1 MKKRML
7 IGICFVIASCSPTKK
22 IVVTMSEIQ
31 TGRWTNQPE
40 EQVIA
45 KLGAFKHRENN
56 EMGYMLLFDYSTY
69 FIPKK
74 LPYTPNFQANVAA
87 NGNSQVD
94 KNGMLRIP
102 PTTYVTTSAK
112 PASADNLKEYKN
124 QKLLEFYFDKNK
136 KVIYVNAVGY
146 PDSVRYESR
155 RK

>member
-1 MKKRML
+1 MKKQML

-22 IVVTMSEIQ
+22 IIISMSEIQ
-31 TGRWTNQPE
+31 TEKWTNQPE
-40 EQVIA
+40 EQVIV

-74 LPYTPNFQANVAA
+74 SAYTPNYPTSASSTGTN
-87 NGNSQVD
+87 QVD
-94 KNGMLRIP
+94 KNGMLRIQ
-102 PTTYVTTSAK
+102 PTTYVTASAR

-124 QKLLEFYFDKNK
+124 QKSLEFYFDKNK

-155 RK
+155 HK

>member
-1 MKKRML
+1 MKK
-7 IGICFVIASCSPTKK
+7 I
-22 IVVTMSEIQ
+22 IVSMSEIQ
-31 TGRWTNQPE
+31 TEKWMNQPE
-40 EQVIA
+40 ELVIV

-74 LPYTPNFQANVAA
+74 SFYTPNYPTSASSTGTNQI
-87 NGNSQVD
+87 D
-94 KNGMLRIP
+94 KNGMLRIQ
-102 PTTYVTTSAK
+102 PTTYVTASAR

-124 QKLLEFYFDKNK
+124 QKTLEFYFDKNK

-155 RK
+155 HK